1 MIGSFPHFIMKE
13 NNNVI
18 WTDATLTRPGL
29 V

>member
-1 MIGSFPHFIMKE
+1 MKE